1 MKESN
6 YDVRVV
12 EGKNKVWSP
21 YDLQGASFDDI
32 LVALKDIFEGAYE
45 EGRRDGFESGIDQAR
60 GCCEECEDFEEIEDD
75 YNNIDEVMGR

>member
-12 EGKNKVWSP
+12 EGKTKTWSP

-32 LVALKDIFEGAYE
+32 LSALKDIFEGAKA
-45 EGRRDGFESGIDQAR
+45 GFESGLEQAR
-60 GCCEECEDFEEIEDD
+60 GCCENCEDFDELEDD
-75 YNNIDEVMGR
+75 YDIDEVMGR

>member
-12 EGKNKVWSP
+12 EGKTKAWSP

-32 LVALKDIFEGAYE
+32 LVALKDIFEGADE
-45 EGRRDGFESGIDQAR
+45 EGRRDGFKSGIDYQSSPWL
-60 GCCEECEDFEEIEDD
+60 F
-75 YNNIDEVMGR
+75 

>member
-12 EGKNKVWSP
+12 EGKTKTWSP

-32 LVALKDIFEGAYE
+32 LVALKDVFEGAYE
-45 EGRRDGFESGIDQAR
+45 EGRRAGFESGIVQAL
-60 GCCEECEDFEEIEDD
+60 GCCENLED
-75 YNNIDEVMGR
+75 YYNIDEVMGR